1 MEFVERGDIK
11 IGMLQ
16 KATGNVKITE
26 TINEIEMCV
35 PDWCILFFSIH
46 RILIQFSF

>member
-1 MEFVERGDIK
+1 MGFTVKKKKICAFTKCMEFVERGDIK

-26 TINEIEMCV
+26 TK
-35 PDWCILFFSIH
+35 
-46 RILIQFSF
+46 